1 MFFIGNIRVVVL
13 RLRDVMMIEIFKPN
27 LGSPMPSSI
36 VKGPKFI
43 DKVWFQSIKT
53 KLYLV

>member
-27 LGSPMPSSI
+27 LGIPMPSSI
-36 VKGPKFI
+36 VKGPKVI

-53 KLYLV
+53 KLYMV

>member
-1 MFFIGNIRVVVL
+1 MFFIGNIGVVVL
-13 RLRDVMMIEIFKPN
+13 MLKDVMMIEVFKMN
-27 LGSPMPSSI
+27 LGGPMPSSI
-36 VKGPKFI
+36 VKGPKVI

>member
-36 VKGPKFI
+36 VKGPKVI

-53 KLYLV
+53 KLYMV